1 MKFSVLMS
9 LYYKEKTQNLRECM
23 ESLLT
28 QTVLPTE
35 IVIVEDGPLTEELDE
50 VLAEYE
56 SKCESDAT
64 LPVIKLV
71 KLEKNQGLG
80 LALAEGMKHCTWN
93 LVARM
98 DTDDISAK
106 KRFELQLKEFEKD
119 PELDVLGGFI
129 AEFSTDPE
137 HLESTRE
144 VPLTQKEIYHYQ
156 RKRDALNHVSVM
168 LKRDTVLAA
177 GNYQSALLMED
188 SLLWANM
195 IRHHAVMRN
204 ISDVLVYVRTG
215 EDMLKRRGG
224 LDYFRKYRM
233 GRKQIL
239 ATGTIS
245 RWDYLFTVLVQL
257 AVCVMPLAMR
267 RFVFQKLLRRS

>member
-35 IVIVEDGPLTEELDE
+35 IVIVEDGPLTEELDA
-50 VLAEYE
+50 VLDEYVDR
-56 SKCESDAT
+56 CQDDT
-64 LPVIKLV
+64 LPDIQLV
-71 KLEKNQGLG
+71 KLPENKGLG
-80 LALAEGMKHCTWN
+80 LALAEGMKHCTYN

-106 KRFELQLKEFEKD
+106 NRFELQLKEFEKN
-119 PELDVLGGFI
+119 PELDVIGGFI
-129 AEFSTDPE
+129 AEFSVDPD

-144 VPLTQKEIYHYQ
+144 VPLTQKDIYHYQ

-168 LKRDTVLAA
+168 FKRDEVLAA

-195 IRHHAVMRN
+195 IRHHAVMHN

-224 LDYFRKYRM
+224 LDYFRKYRK

-245 RWDYLFTVLVQL
+245 RWDYLFTVLVQF
-257 AVCVMPLAMR
+257 AVCVMPLSMR